1 MFLSACWA
9 GQGVLLKLWIST
21 SLCHVGRS
29 SVEPPGFV
37 PHTFQLLPLGAAP
50 HPRFII
56 RIKQTQVPLNLLRH
70 LLWARVWSVCVPV
83 LRAHRKNT
91 YSALL
96 GGSCKCHSDKALSP
110 CVPTGSSPLV
120 LCVIERGA
128 VEPPGAIVDLPV
140 ALCNCITFYNMCF
153 KLLLLGI

>member
-1 MFLSACWA
+1 MLGRTGGVVETVDQHLPLSCWK
-9 GQGVLLKLWIST
+9 VLSRAPR
-21 SLCHVGRS
+21 VRS
-29 SVEPPGFV
+29 SHIPTAPFGGCPP
-37 PHTFQLLPLGAAP
+37 P
-50 HPRFII
+50 PRFII
-56 RIKQTQVPLNLLRH
+56 RIKQTQVPLNLLRR

-153 KLLLLGI
+153 KLLLLRI